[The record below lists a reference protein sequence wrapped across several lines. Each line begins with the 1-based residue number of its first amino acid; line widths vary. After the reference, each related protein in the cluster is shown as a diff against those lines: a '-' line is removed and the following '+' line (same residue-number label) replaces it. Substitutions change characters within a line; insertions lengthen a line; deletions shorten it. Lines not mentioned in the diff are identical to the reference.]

1 MRKLSW
7 LLFKAERI
15 EIKLHK
21 TISIV
26 EANKR
31 FPWVNSFLV
40 FPILFLSQCRRKYL
54 RELEQKEKILK
65 RFGIQMIRNQSFL
78 KSFCLNFLGGSNWIP
93 TSLLGRS
100 RISAYAA
107 VSLFLSFIKLRVV
120 RESEINFPLFG
131 YRAREKLW

>member
-1 MRKLSW
+1 MRKLSR

-31 FPWVNSFLV
+31 FPRVNSFLV
-40 FPILFLSQCRRKYL
+40 SQSSSYRSAVASTCGNWIGEGR
-54 RELEQKEKILK
+54 KILK

-78 KSFCLNFLGGSNWIP
+78 KSFHWKLLGRSNWIP
-93 TSLLGRS
+93 TSFQARFLSFS
-100 RISAYAA
+100 RLSAYAA
-107 VSLFLSFIKLRVV
+107 VSLFCSFIKLRVV
-120 RESEINFPLFG
+120 REKQN
-131 YRAREKLW
+131 